1 MPSPSPHV
9 LLSPMYLR
17 LIEAFN
23 KPADDAGILQGVRKF
38 RSGLPH
44 VRVVLSA
51 SPKNGGKFIPCEGR
65 LEAAFAQALEV
76 DPEVAAYRTQPFSF
90 PGPNGR
96 PLVCDFAV
104 KWVNYTYS
112 VVDIKPKGQLDRPS
126 VKDRMAYVRSA
137 MAAAQIPH
145 RVVTEADLE
154 GTPAS
159 CIRRQLRK
167 AAGVLLPP
175 GGREKLLPL
184 VSGAALTLGALRSK
198 AVEAGFPPLAPEYLM
213 LQGDIIFPL
222 GKSLHETTLIGVFHG
237 TDSSSTHGWGSVRD
251 VRLPL

>member
-1 MPSPSPHV
+1 MRSPSPPG
-9 LLSPMYLR
+9 LSSPLYLR

-23 KPADDAGILQGVRKF
+23 KNADAAGILQGVREF

-76 DPEVAAYRTQPFSF
+76 DPDVAAYRTQPFSF
-90 PGPNGR
+90 PGPKGR

-104 KWVNYTYS
+104 KWVNHTYS
-112 VVDIKPKGQLDRPS
+112 VVDIKPEGQLDRPS
-126 VKDRMAYVRSA
+126 VKDRMTHVRSV
-137 MAAAQIPH
+137 MAAAQIPY
-145 RVVTEADLE
+145 RVVTEVDLE
-154 GTPAS
+154 RAPAS
-159 CIRRQLRK
+159 RIRAQLRK
-167 AAGVLLPP
+167 AAGVCLPP
-175 GGREKLLPL
+175 GGREKLLSI
-184 VSGAALTLGALRSK
+184 VNRGSLTLGMLRSEAVK
-198 AVEAGFPPLAPEYLM
+198 AGLHPLAPEQLI

-222 GKSLHETTLIGVFHG
+222 AKSLHETTLIGVFHG
-237 TDSSSTHGWGSVRD
+237 TDSSLTDGWGSIRD

>member
-1 MPSPSPHV
+1 MPEKRQSMSPRHGPHPRQFVVAERTTMSSPSPHG
-9 LLSPMYLR
+9 LSSPMYLR

-96 PLVCDFAV
+96 SLVCDFAV

-112 VVDIKPKGQLDRPS
+112 VVDIKPKGHSR
-126 VKDRMAYVRSA
+126 
-137 MAAAQIPH
+137 
-145 RVVTEADLE
+145 
-154 GTPAS
+154 
-159 CIRRQLRK
+159 C
-167 AAGVLLPP
+167 GV
-175 GGREKLLPL
+175 
-184 VSGAALTLGALRSK
+184 
-198 AVEAGFPPLAPEYLM
+198 
-213 LQGDIIFPL
+213 
-222 GKSLHETTLIGVFHG
+222 
-237 TDSSSTHGWGSVRD
+237 
-251 VRLPL
+251 